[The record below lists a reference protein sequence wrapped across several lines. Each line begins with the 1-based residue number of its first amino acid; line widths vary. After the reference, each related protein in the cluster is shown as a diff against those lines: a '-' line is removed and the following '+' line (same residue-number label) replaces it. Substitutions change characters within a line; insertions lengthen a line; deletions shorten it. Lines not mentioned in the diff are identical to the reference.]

1 MFDYWKFYRHVE
13 AHINIGHLQSFTHI
27 PNVHKANLTEM
38 FLNNDYMMQLIL
50 GGLRGPGIYQ
60 DCIIVKHFLPHNTWL
75 DVT

>member
-50 GGLRGPGIYQ
+50 GGL
-60 DCIIVKHFLPHNTWL
+60 
-75 DVT
+75 